1 MMWLIGRGR
10 LSEDERTLLA
20 GRVADYSGRL
30 QVIAHKLREP
40 YDGDSK

>member
-1 MMWLIGRGR
+1 MRLTDRGQ
-10 LSEDERTLLA
+10 LDKDERAILA